1 MGAWALTLFSCDYD
15 LDLIKEL
22 SSLTGLPQL
31 EAEAGKLTSTASTAA
46 QRQADHARLLE
57 SINPDSI
64 ATLPLPA
71 RVAANDIHY
80 SVYAKLCSDPE
91 KIRLHL
97 DCGILHPHMTRLS
110 QEVTNAN
117 SYWRTDPYGPGYQL
131 VMLGCCA
138 MTLGAHLTSTEKDV
152 MRAHYRTV
160 HFMRDAV
167 TQIEIALDPDEG
179 YVNGIPW
186 DFCTKA
192 MYEGSKHSEEDQLF
206 PGAGMMNCWAP
217 DHGRSRDE
225 MAQFC
230 AMALRSKDRMM
241 PAQLAKT
248 MRSLDYDAY
257 DLSDEVRAQ
266 SLEGYEHF
274 FAADV
279 CGGCGKG
286 KSRNGRGPLQLCQQ
300 CKAVRYCCRGCQ
312 KRQWRFHRRYCGN

>member
-31 EAEAGKLTSTASTAA
+31 EAEAGRLTSTASTAA
-46 QRQADHARLLE
+46 QRQADHARLQE

-71 RVAANDIHY
+71 PVSANDIHY

-97 DCGILHPHMTRLS
+97 DCGILHQHMTRLS

-138 MTLGAHLTSTEKDV
+138 MTLGAHLASAEKDM

-167 TQIEIALDPDEG
+167 TQIETALDPDEG

-192 MYEGSKHSEEDQLF
+192 MYEGSKHSEKRSALSRRWDDELL
-206 PGAGMMNCWAP
+206 GS
-217 DHGRSRDE
+217 RSR
-225 MAQFC
+225 
-230 AMALRSKDRMM
+230 S
-241 PAQLAKT
+241 
-248 MRSLDYDAY
+248 
-257 DLSDEVRAQ
+257 
-266 SLEGYEHF
+266 
-274 FAADV
+274 
-279 CGGCGKG
+279 
-286 KSRNGRGPLQLCQQ
+286 
-300 CKAVRYCCRGCQ
+300 
-312 KRQWRFHRRYCGN
+312 